1 MVIKM
6 KVNGKTEFN
15 SGSGVTTN
23 IMLTPISDST
33 AAVQAQGSITLITQ
47 DQAFADSINFR
58 DVLSL
63 AVSNTA
69 TSSTTTAATN

>member
-15 SGSGVTTN
+15 SGSAVTTN

-33 AAVQAQGSITLITQ
+33 AAVQVQGSITLITQ

-58 DVLSL
+58 DELTLGIST
-63 AVSNTA
+63 TA
-69 TSSTTTAATN
+69 TK